1 MEVSLTLEFQDQ
13 RLIVVF
19 FSKVTL
25 NHSSFLEDVQ
35 IPQLRLLQRN
45 SIKLSLMPT
54 VIEWGVTGR
63 TFAVIIVGKRQ
74 FPNPCRSIQF
84 YQNKKLKLY

>member
-1 MEVSLTLEFQDQ
+1 
-13 RLIVVF
+13 
-19 FSKVTL
+19 
-25 NHSSFLEDVQ
+25 
-35 IPQLRLLQRN
+35 
-45 SIKLSLMPT
+45 MPT

-84 YQNKKLKLY
+84 YQNKKTKTLLALLNKLDVNFG